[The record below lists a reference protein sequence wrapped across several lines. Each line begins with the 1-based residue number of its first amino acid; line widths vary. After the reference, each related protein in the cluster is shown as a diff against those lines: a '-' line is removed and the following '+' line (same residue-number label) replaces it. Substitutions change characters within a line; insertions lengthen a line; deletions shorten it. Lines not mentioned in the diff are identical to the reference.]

1 MTLVFTVFTQS
12 SITKTHRTSLNDFL
26 ALSQISRIPVPMKF
40 SGTRTGSVGLVC
52 DTFWHSRRQC
62 PVYTKRANAPFSV
75 NIYTKR
81 NEAALHSH
89 FYIISNISG
98 VTVQR
103 SSGEVNILAK
113 TVVSSI
119 SLKATFTKLIPK
131 QVAQKSR
138 NNI

>member
-1 MTLVFTVFTQS
+1 MDWSATHSGILADSVLFTL
-12 SITKTHRTSLNDFL
+12 
-26 ALSQISRIPVPMKF
+26 
-40 SGTRTGSVGLVC
+40 SVV
-52 DTFWHSRRQC
+52 T
-62 PVYTKRANAPFSV
+62 APFSV
-75 NIYTKR
+75 NVYTKR
-81 NEAALHSH
+81 TKAALHSH
-89 FYIISNISG
+89 YYIISNISG